1 MTEFFE
7 YITGILI
14 LTGSLFILISAI
26 GIVKMPDIYI
36 RMSATTK
43 AATLGVGSVMLG
55 SMLFFSDIGAITR
68 SFAIMLFIFLTAPV
82 AAHMLG
88 RASYFEDLPMW
99 KGTKI
104 NELKGK
110 YCKKTHKIYS
120 HDIENEE
127 ECQD

>member
-1 MTEFFE
+1 MTEVFE

-14 LTGSLFILISAI
+14 LTGSLFILVSAI

-99 KGTKI
+99 KGTKV

-127 ECQD
+127 ECKD

>member
-1 MTEFFE
+1 
-7 YITGILI
+7 
-14 LTGSLFILISAI
+14 
-26 GIVKMPDIYI
+26 
-36 RMSATTK
+36 
-43 AATLGVGSVMLG
+43 
-55 SMLFFSDIGAITR
+55 MLFFSDIGAITR